1 MEEITIIGENRVGL
15 LAQIA
20 ETLGRAGVNIESI
33 SAHGQ
38 EDKAIIKLITNDVNS
53 AIKRLSSLPTIEIKR
68 SPILVVELIN
78 RPGELGKITRKLAN
92 RGINLESVYIIGSG
106 KDFLK
111 VAIKPSE
118 EHFEKAKEIIT
129 K

>member
-20 ETLGRAGVNIESI
+20 EMLGGEGVNIESI

-38 EDKAIIKLITNDVNS
+38 DDKAIIKLITNDVNS
-53 AIKRLSSLPTIEIKR
+53 AIKRLSSLSTIEIKH

-92 RGINLESVYIIGSG
+92 RGINLESVYVIGSG

-111 VAIKPSE
+111 IAIKPSE